1 MPFSLFRG
9 VRPVSCA
16 AALLSG
22 AILSFGLYHIHS
34 RACVTEGGILGLT
47 LLLEHWLSI
56 SPAITNLVLSLLC
69 YFWGWRLLGRKF
81 VIYSALATAS
91 FSLWYKIFSSFP
103 PLWPQLSEKPLIA
116 AVFGALFIG
125 FGAGIC
131 VRIGGAVG
139 GDDALALCLSSRL
152 HMNIQ
157 WVYLIFDLIVLG
169 LSTSYIPFQRIGY
182 SLLTVTISGQLVGL
196 IQRAEPRRPLLQQKA
211 AKRV

>member
-91 FSLWYKIFSSFP
+91 FWYEYERSK
-103 PLWPQLSEKPLIA
+103 
-116 AVFGALFIG
+116 
-125 FGAGIC
+125 
-131 VRIGGAVG
+131 R
-139 GDDALALCLSSRL
+139 LSSSQILEETDFAR
-152 HMNIQ
+152 
-157 WVYLIFDLIVLG
+157 
-169 LSTSYIPFQRIGY
+169 
-182 SLLTVTISGQLVGL
+182 SLPPSV
-196 IQRAEPRRPLLQQKA
+196 P
-211 AKRV
+211 